1 MLLAL
6 VGNRP
11 NTIDYGRHPMLRRLA
26 AGVLRAFCGFG
37 VLMMFGIIGIALWS
51 SLTSAL

>member
-11 NTIDYGRHPMLRRLA
+11 STVDYGRHPMLRRLA
-26 AGVLRAFCGFG
+26 AVVLKAFCGFG

-51 SLTSAL
+51 SLSAVL

>member
-11 NTIDYGRHPMLRRLA
+11 NAVNYGRHPMLRRLA
-26 AGVLRAFCGFG
+26 GIVLRAFCGFG
-37 VLMMFGIIGIALWS
+37 VLMMFGIIGVALWS
-51 SLTSAL
+51 SLARAL